1 MDDPVKSPV
10 ELGDGREQQEAEGE
24 SWIASLWT
32 LVTST
37 ADARLM
43 RWLTHFFSIVL
54 LFGMV
59 WALRALYLNVQPVE
73 QSSIPAEEVLAAD
86 LPTPTATV
94 EPLPFPELVES
105 GAPFRFG
112 IPRYALLHT
121 TIPTRPRVDVITY
134 TVQVGDSVF
143 GIAEK
148 FGLRPE
154 TILWGNYDVLQDN
167 PHVLRPDQ
175 VLNIL
180 PVDGTYHEWR
190 AGENFRKV
198 AEFYGVDPQV
208 IVEWPGNRLDPFEFN
223 IDDPQLEPGTMLI
236 IPGGSRPLRDWGPPP
251 IVRTNPAIAS
261 TYGPGFCG
269 AIYEGAVGTGTFVW
283 PTPLHYLSGY
293 DYSPTIHPAIDI
305 AGDYGHAIYATDNGV
320 VVYAGWSNYGYG
332 NLIVIDHGNGWQSL
346 YAHLDSVQV
355 GCGMSV
361 FQGSIIGTMGST
373 GQSTGPHL
381 HFELRHEQWGK
392 VNPWNFLP

>member
-1 MDDPVKSPV
+1 
-10 ELGDGREQQEAEGE
+10 
-24 SWIASLWT
+24 
-32 LVTST
+32 
-37 ADARLM
+37 
-43 RWLTHFFSIVL
+43 
-54 LFGMV
+54 
-59 WALRALYLNVQPVE
+59 
-73 QSSIPAEEVLAAD
+73 
-86 LPTPTATV
+86 
-94 EPLPFPELVES
+94 
-105 GAPFRFG
+105 
-112 IPRYALLHT
+112 
-121 TIPTRPRVDVITY
+121 VDVITY